1 MGSFKGSKTCKK
13 NLRLQRRFAI
23 HLNGRKLASRWTVAL
38 TRVGGPARSAP
49 ARAATILG
57 GDKRVSSLKTTRHR
71 FLVARFARDNFST
84 IGLVFRGYPLFGLCQ
99 PGVFSRWHFVC
110 IRLSQSAF
118 VSMRDGDQTKKMLA
132 VQQASSV
139 HGQLKSVAT
148 LWAWNINHRKSET
161 IALNLK
167 FDHSSN
173 SQPGKENNVTSHPSD
188 TAGKTKC

>member
-1 MGSFKGSKTCKK
+1 MGSFKSSKTGKK

-23 HLNGRKLASRWTVAL
+23 HLNGRKLAPRWTVAI
-38 TRVGGPARSAP
+38 TRVSVPARSAP

-57 GDKRVSSLKTTRHR
+57 GDKRVSSLTTTRHR

-118 VSMRDGDQTKKMLA
+118 VSMRDGDQTKKKKCLLFSKHPRCT
-132 VQQASSV
+132 VSSSRC
-139 HGQLKSVAT
+139 HAMGLEHKSPQ
-148 LWAWNINHRKSET
+148 IGKHRP
-161 IALNLK
+161 K
-167 FDHSSN
+167 F
-173 SQPGKENNVTSHPSD
+173 EI
-188 TAGKTKC
+188 